1 MTDSRV
7 LATLGKI
14 ASASAEGR
22 LDGRVGGN
30 PVREGVLAILN
41 DTVFAP

>member
-14 ASASAEGR
+14 ASASAEGW
-22 LDGRVGGN
+22 LDGSVGGN
-30 PVREGVLAILN
+30 PVSKGVFAVLN
-41 DTVFAP
+41 NTVFAP

>member
-1 MTDSRV
+1 MTDSWV

-22 LDGRVGGN
+22 LDGSVGGN
-30 PVREGVLAILN
+30 PVSKGVLTVLN